1 MSYYKDISSQGSNM
15 IDSLMSTARRRPE
28 ALLLLAA
35 GAALM
40 MTKGTARKTLH
51 NAAQSVVA
59 TSRDARDYVD
69 DLAEQARAA
78 IDPVRDYAS
87 RATEYVSEASSNVLS
102 QASDMAEE
110 TRRVASSY
118 LDYYLHEQ
126 PIALGIFSLALGAA
140 IGAALPATDVENRTL
155 GAQSDY
161 VVGKAR
167 EAAKEQI
174 DQLKAAAGDLSD
186 KVASG
191 VKQQAET
198 SSSYNERASS

>member
-1 MSYYKDISSQGSNM
+1 
-15 IDSLMSTARRRPE
+15 
-28 ALLLLAA
+28 
-35 GAALM
+35 M

-110 TRRVASSY
+110 TRRVASSN